1 MHRLQR
7 GRGTPDEAPRRAAA
21 RRLHSLRSCCVWD
34 LLISGRGLERHET
47 GTVERPVAMP
57 SHGRRRRQQGGRDPL
72 MSRSGSGGGGSE
84 TLEGLKFQFHE
95 RRLWRNFSNAGG
107 NRPGTGICIMQGFS
121 REEDAPNDLCRFVGS
136 NFSND
141 IRESEMRGNCWW
153 KNHGYLN
160 TRSFNDFTRGH
171 DAI

>member
-1 MHRLQR
+1 MAALVTVYRRRYLPRIEYFFPLWDGDNARVGVLRSVRRFLFPMHRLQR

-72 MSRSGSGGGGSE
+72 MSRSGSGGGGPE

-95 RRLWRNFSNAGG
+95 RRL
-107 NRPGTGICIMQGFS
+107 
-121 REEDAPNDLCRFVGS
+121 
-136 NFSND
+136 
-141 IRESEMRGNCWW
+141 
-153 KNHGYLN
+153 
-160 TRSFNDFTRGH
+160 
-171 DAI
+171 